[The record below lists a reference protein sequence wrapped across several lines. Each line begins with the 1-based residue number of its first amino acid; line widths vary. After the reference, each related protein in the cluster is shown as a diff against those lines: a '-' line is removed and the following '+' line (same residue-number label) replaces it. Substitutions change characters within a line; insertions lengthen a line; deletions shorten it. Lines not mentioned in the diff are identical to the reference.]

1 MHIFPSTMHTNVQRG
16 EYMEK
21 NLLYFM
27 MGNVEMAKVSTK
39 ELIEITPYV
48 DFRDE
53 LMDDLS
59 EYEKFYNRI
68 EELKKE
74 DEKLKGLSPLAEGST
89 KMAIM
94 FKTMKDKSRQNMSE
108 MLIKGFDMGIKDIDE
123 NIARA
128 IKDKERPQ
136 VIDLARD
143 YRMHMVK
150 NREKYMKYVSK
161 DN

>member
-1 MHIFPSTMHTNVQRG
+1 MYILKATIHTNVQRG
-16 EYMEK
+16 ECMEK

-27 MGNVEMAKVSTK
+27 MGNVDMAKVSTK
-39 ELIEITPYV
+39 ELIDITPYM
-48 DFRDE
+48 DFRGE

-68 EELKKE
+68 EELKTA

-89 KMAIM
+89 KMSIM

-123 NIARA
+123 NIAKA
-128 IKDKERPQ
+128 IAAKERPQ

-150 NREKYMKYVSK
+150 NREKYLKYIPES
-161 DN
+161 N